1 MIHPAASL
9 VHFRTQQ
16 NFQPFIHRIQKLP
29 QLRGRHR
36 VDASFEFRF
45 LPGELLGSVS
55 RLNGHPL
62 LEFFAGFFPVL
73 TVENFPPCRL
83 LLGGKRIFASGRL
96 RGRQAG
102 SSGRPQAKCQTEPK
116 DG

>member
-16 NFQPFIHRIQKLP
+16 DFQSFVHRIHELP

-45 LPGELLGSVS
+45 LAGKLLGSVS

-83 LLGGKRIFASGRL
+83 LLGGKRNFASGRFL
-96 RGRQAG
+96 GRQAG
-102 SSGRPQAKCQTEPK
+102 SSGRLQAKCQTEPN